1 MGHNTYAGKRSNLH
15 SKPTPIHGPVS
26 HYGLRLSYSRRLFS
40 PLPQAVS
47 KVLIDIF
54 SQKVSYA
61 SMMIDPVIIGF
72 STNKVKIHLHI
83 RDHSIINFG
92 IRGLCLEFSNTSHV
106 DSLDRF
112 RKSC

>member
-1 MGHNTYAGKRSNLH
+1 
-15 SKPTPIHGPVS
+15 
-26 HYGLRLSYSRRLFS
+26 
-40 PLPQAVS
+40 
-47 KVLIDIF
+47 
-54 SQKVSYA
+54 
-61 SMMIDPVIIGF
+61 MMIDPVIIGF

-106 DSLDRF
+106 ESLDRF